1 MRELKNLCI
10 IFDKQKLSCYN
21 ITGNKGLV
29 YSNIRGGF
37 MDALKNIMQEEDEC
51 EIVPVKKRNQTTMNN
66 TYMTS
71 DLINTAIYDEKLM
84 DNIMVGI
91 AQNIWIEMDKQGMSA
106 RGLADLSGV
115 NYSGL
120 SKIFNNKA
128 RIGLSSVIKIA
139 AALHVSPSEVFP
151 YDVNKRK
158 TNGQRFDE
166 ITKGMDTE
174 SINYLLDMAAGYSKL
189 RHSRK

>member
-1 MRELKNLCI
+1 MILCNV
-10 IFDKQKLSCYN
+10 FDKQNVICYN
-21 ITGNKGLV
+21 ITGNIV
-29 YSNIRGGF
+29 WISSNIRGEY
-37 MDALKNIMQEEDEC
+37 MEALKKIEVKEDDC
-51 EIVPVKKRNQTTMNN
+51 EITPVKKRNQTTMNN
-66 TYMTS
+66 SYMTS

-139 AALHVSPSEVFP
+139 AALHISPSEVFP

-189 RHSRK
+189 RNTRK